1 MLIRRGSNCRSRPA
15 ALWTIRF
22 VLSIAAWMD
31 GWRDGW
37 LAGGLFFVQKYLLN
51 FNYCTKKEKEDGN
64 KIQNLCA
71 NLMKASA
78 RGRAAVGGWGCFI
91 KNCVGAEVEATA
103 ASNAAPIPV
112 FCDVHL
118 LLGSSRRLRQVTNS
132 NLN

>member
-1 MLIRRGSNCRSRPA
+1 ME
-15 ALWTIRF
+15 
-22 VLSIAAWMD
+22 
-31 GWRDGW
+31 GW
-37 LAGGLFFVQKYLLN
+37 LVGWWSFFVQKYLLN
-51 FNYCTKKEKEDGN
+51 FNYCTKREKEDGN

-78 RGRAAVGGWGCFI
+78 GGGAAGGWGCFI

-112 FCDVHL
+112 FSDVHL